1 MLRRDVSTP
10 QGEKGLPYASRLLE
24 LGVLLAILGVF
35 ALAGCYISTTINQA
49 TASDV
54 NNRNFTFTNGAVF
67 HSVLTNVSTALAFSD
82 NAQTFTLC
90 SGSNTATGTNR
101 FGSCTL
107 TVTGITGSDYTSG
120 NGPQVNDVIKLDP
133 CDFDSDDKTLTVSNR
148 GITVTS
154 TAATT
159 ATGTGCNTATPATP
173 SQLSNRSCPFA
184 NGGVFNSTLNG
195 VSTTLT
201 FDSTAQNFT
210 LTSSGN
216 NISGTAMGTSSIV
229 AGSCSL
235 KVNTSIYTP
244 SGNGPPVGTTIPLTP
259 CTFDNNILTVS
270 NLNLKVTSESCIL
283 Q

>member
-1 MLRRDVSTP
+1 MPHRDVLTL
-10 QGEKGLPYASRLLE
+10 QGEQRLPYASRLLE
-24 LGVLLAILGVF
+24 LGVLLVILGVF

-54 NNRNFTFTNGAVF
+54 NNRNFAFTNGAVF
-67 HSVLTNVSTALAFSD
+67 HSALTNKSTALAFPNND

-90 SGSNTATGTNR
+90 SGSNKASGTNR
-101 FGSCTL
+101 FGSCSL
-107 TVTGITGSDYTSG
+107 TVTNSDYTSG

-173 SQLSNRSCPFA
+173 SQLSNQSCPFA

-216 NISGTAMGTSSIV
+216 ISGTAMGTSSIV
-229 AGSCSL
+229 GGSCSL
-235 KVNTSIYTP
+235 TVTQSTYT
-244 SGNGPPVGTTIPLTP
+244 SGNGPQVGITIPLTP
-259 CTFDNNILTVS
+259 CTFDNNMLTVS
-270 NLNLKVTSESCIL
+270 NLNLKVTSGSCIL

>member
-1 MLRRDVSTP
+1 MPHRDVLTL
-10 QGEKGLPYASRLLE
+10 QGEQRLPYASRLLE
-24 LGVLLAILGVF
+24 LGVLLVILGVF

-67 HSVLTNVSTALAFSD
+67 HSVLTNVSTALAFPNND

-90 SGSNTATGTNR
+90 SGSNTATGTNT

-107 TVTGITGSDYTSG
+107 TVTGSSYTSG

-159 ATGTGCNTATPATP
+159 ATGTGCNIATPATP
-173 SQLSNRSCPFA
+173 SQLSNQSCPFA

-216 NISGTAMGTSSIV
+216 ISGTAMGTSSIV
-229 AGSCSL
+229 GGSCSL
-235 KVNTSIYTP
+235 TVTQSTYT
-244 SGNGPPVGTTIPLTP
+244 SGNGPQVGITIPLTP
-259 CTFDNNILTVS
+259 CTFDNNMLTVS
-270 NLNLKVTSESCIL
+270 NLNLKVTSGSCIL

>member
-1 MLRRDVSTP
+1 MPHRDVLTL
-10 QGEKGLPYASRLLE
+10 QGEQRLPYASRLLE
-24 LGVLLAILGVF
+24 LGVLLVILGVF

-67 HSVLTNVSTALAFSD
+67 HSVLTNVSTALAFPNND

-107 TVTGITGSDYTSG
+107 TVTGSSYTSG

-173 SQLSNRSCPFA
+173 SQLSNQSCPFA

-216 NISGTAMGTSSIV
+216 ISGTAMGTSSIV
-229 AGSCSL
+229 GGSCSL
-235 KVNTSIYTP
+235 TVTQSTYT
-244 SGNGPPVGTTIPLTP
+244 SGNGPQVGITIPLTP
-259 CTFDNNILTVS
+259 CTFDNNMLTVS
-270 NLNLKVTSESCIL
+270 NLNLKVTSGSCIL

>member
-1 MLRRDVSTP
+1 MPHRDVLTL
-10 QGEKGLPYASRLLE
+10 QGEQRLPYASRLLE
-24 LGVLLAILGVF
+24 LGVLLVILGVF

-67 HSVLTNVSTALAFSD
+67 HSVLTNVSTALAFPNND

-90 SGSNTATGTNR
+90 SGSNTATGTNT

-107 TVTGITGSDYTSG
+107 TVTSSGYTSG

-173 SQLSNRSCPFA
+173 SQLSNQSCPFA

-216 NISGTAMGTSSIV
+216 ISGTAMGTSSIV
-229 AGSCSL
+229 GGSCSL
-235 KVNTSIYTP
+235 TVTQSTYT
-244 SGNGPPVGTTIPLTP
+244 SGNGPQVGITIPLTP
-259 CTFDNNILTVS
+259 CTFDNNMLTVS
-270 NLNLKVTSESCIL
+270 NLNLKVTSGACIL

>member
-1 MLRRDVSTP
+1 MPHRDVLTL
-10 QGEKGLPYASRLLE
+10 QGEQRLPYASRLLE
-24 LGVLLAILGVF
+24 LGVLLVILGVF

-67 HSVLTNVSTALAFSD
+67 HSVLTNVSTALAFPNND

-107 TVTGITGSDYTSG
+107 TVTGSSYTSG

-148 GITVTS
+148 GITATS

-173 SQLSNRSCPFA
+173 SQLSNQSCPFA

-216 NISGTAMGTSSIV
+216 ISGTAMGTSSIV
-229 AGSCSL
+229 GGSCSL
-235 KVNTSIYTP
+235 TVTQSTYT
-244 SGNGPPVGTTIPLTP
+244 SGNGPQVGITIPLTP
-259 CTFDNNILTVS
+259 CTFDNNMLTVS
-270 NLNLKVTSESCIL
+270 NLNLKVTSGSCIL